1 MQIKINLFAT
11 LRKNRFDSDQR
22 QYPDGITIRSILN
35 DLSIPENEAAI
46 IFVNGRH
53 AEPDTLLLEK
63 DTVSIFPPIGGG

>member
-1 MQIKINLFAT
+1 MQITINLFAT
-11 LRKNRFDSDQR
+11 LRRNRFDSDQR
-22 QYPDGITIRSILN
+22 EFPGGTTIRGILN
-35 DLSIPENEAAI
+35 DLSIPESDAAI

>member
-1 MQIKINLFAT
+1 MQITINLFAT
-11 LRKNRFDSDQR
+11 LRNNRFDSDQR
-22 QYPDGITIRSILN
+22 QYPCGITIRSILN

-53 AEPDTLLLEK
+53 AGPDTALLEK

>member
-1 MQIKINLFAT
+1 MQITINIFAT

-22 QYPDGITIRSILN
+22 EYPDGTTIQTVLN
-35 DLSIPENEAAI
+35 QLSIPENEAAI

-53 AEPDTLLLEK
+53 AEPDTLLQDK